1 MEIYGIEFDRTG
13 VVIIRSDVIN
23 PNYKIIL
30 NIQVQFIS
38 YANYMYY
45 FPVITTAVQLF
56 STLDMSCFCSMFND
70 QTPIWLAVSLYFLEL
85 LFYEKKRLYTVM

>member
-1 MEIYGIEFDRTG
+1 
-13 VVIIRSDVIN
+13 
-23 PNYKIIL
+23 
-30 NIQVQFIS
+30 
-38 YANYMYY
+38 MYY